1 MIELLS
7 IDLKKL
13 TKNRSFTILLSLY
26 FFSLGVTA
34 ASGMEFLKWLKRKGV
49 EFDEWDPTM
58 IPIYHFPDIWH
69 NLTYYALNFRFILA
83 LVVIIS
89 VANEFQFRTIRQNI
103 IDGFSRWDFIKSK
116 VATIVLLSLA
126 STLFVFLIGLVTG
139 LVYSPYQEV
148 DEII

>member
-58 IPIYHFPDIWH
+58 IPIYHFPDI
-69 NLTYYALNFRFILA
+69 
-83 LVVIIS
+83 
-89 VANEFQFRTIRQNI
+89 
-103 IDGFSRWDFIKSK
+103 
-116 VATIVLLSLA
+116 
-126 STLFVFLIGLVTG
+126 
-139 LVYSPYQEV
+139 
-148 DEII
+148 